1 MRYLL
6 DTHTLAWA
14 VGDPAQLS
22 KRAHTLLSNPGNAL
36 LVSPA
41 SIWEM
46 SIKHRLGRW
55 PEVAPFMDEQIYR
68 EITRRLGSQE
78 LPIRHQHARLAGQF
92 NVPHQDP
99 FDRLLAAQALL
110 DGVPLISKDDALEQ
124 FPITRL
130 W

>member
-6 DTHTLAWA
+6 DTHALAWA
-14 VGDPAQLS
+14 VGDPSRLGRRS
-22 KRAHTLLSNPGNAL
+22 RELLGDPANDL

-46 SIKHRLGRW
+46 SIKHRLGKW
-55 PEVAPFMDEQIYR
+55 PEVAPFMDEQLYR
-68 EITRRLGSQE
+68 QFSRRLGTQE
-78 LPIRHQHARLAGQF
+78 LAIRHQHARLAGQF
-92 NVPHQDP
+92 NVPHRGP

-110 DGVPLISKDDALEQ
+110 EGVPLISKDDNLDC
-124 FPITRL
+124 FPITRV